1 MSIQF
6 SPGKLRGQERRD
18 VVKAVQKQ
26 MQAVA
31 LKAITEVLMAFLE
44 EEVTAKLG
52 REKGKPRQVSSQA
65 REMDWQC
72 ANCGCRDA
80 NQFTRDGHYRRN
92 LETGWGHVQ
101 NMQVPMLE
109 CQRCQ
114 PDVICEYALLE
125 KDQRFWLDLDQEVLW
140 CTSCCQSLRE
150 IAERWSALVGSSIGL
165 RTINERINQ
174 IELLAQQSHNQ
185 SREDVPD
192 VIHFDGIWMTLVE
205 QGETIK
211 PDKRKRARHKRKGR
225 RVVVLVALGF
235 YKDGRREILD
245 WEIAKSEEHSHWEVL
260 LHRLEQRG
268 VSPENG
274 LKAVVRDGG
283 GGLKQAIELVYG
295 SKVIDQR
302 CIFHKLQNVSKASR
316 KDLPGDEHKE
326 EKRRLMQEASA
337 VYEAESAE
345 QATERLA
352 AWASTWRE
360 QAPQAVA
367 TFERDFQATLGYY
380 QLEGL
385 TRSWVRSTSLL
396 ERVNRQL
403 RRKFRQALAFGSRSG
418 AEVALYLQ
426 IQRLHAQWAHESWW
440 DTSHDLSFDLDDVD
454 P

>member
-1 MSIQF
+1 M
-6 SPGKLRGQERRD
+6 
-18 VVKAVQKQ
+18 
-26 MQAVA
+26 
-31 LKAITEVLMAFLE
+31 
-44 EEVTAKLG
+44 
-52 REKGKPRQVSSQA
+52 
-65 REMDWQC
+65 
-72 ANCGCRDA
+72 
-80 NQFTRDGHYRRN
+80 
-92 LETGWGHVQ
+92 
-101 NMQVPMLE
+101 
-109 CQRCQ
+109 
-114 PDVICEYALLE
+114 
-125 KDQRFWLDLDQEVLW
+125 
-140 CTSCCQSLRE
+140 
-150 IAERWSALVGSSIGL
+150 GS
-165 RTINERINQ
+165 
-174 IELLAQQSHNQ
+174 
-185 SREDVPD
+185 
-192 VIHFDGIWMTLVE
+192 VE
-205 QGETIK
+205 QGETSK

-302 CIFHKLQNVSKASR
+302 CIFHKLQNVLKACR

-337 VYEAESAE
+337 VYEAESAQ

-352 AWASTWRE
+352 AWASPWRE
-360 QAPQAVA
+360 QAPQAAA
-367 TFERDFQATLGYY
+367 TFERDFEATLGYY

-403 RRKFRQALAFGSRSG
+403 RCKFRQALAFGSRSG

-426 IQRLHAQWAHESWW
+426 IQRLHAQWADESWW
-440 DTSHDLSFDLDDVD
+440 ETSHDLSFDLDDVD

>member
-6 SPGKLRGQERRD
+6 SPGKLRGQERRE
-18 VVKAVQKQ
+18 VVQAVQKH

-31 LKAITEVLMAFLE
+31 LQAITEVLMAFLE

-65 REMDWQC
+65 REIDWRC
-72 ANCGCRDA
+72 TNCGCRDA

-101 NMQVPMLE
+101 HLQVPMLE

-114 PDVICEYALLE
+114 HDVICEYTLLE
-125 KDQRFWLDLDQEVLW
+125 KDRRFWLDLDQDVCW
-140 CTSCCQSLRE
+140 STSCCQSLRE
-150 IAERWSALVGSSIGL
+150 IAERWSALVGGSVGL

-174 IELLAQQSHNQ
+174 LEGLAQQAHTQ
-185 SREDVPD
+185 AIEEVPA

-205 QGETIK
+205 QGETRK
-211 PDKRKRARHKRKGR
+211 PDKRQRSRHQRKGR

-235 YKDGRREILD
+235 YKDGRRELLD
-245 WEIAKSEEHSHWEVL
+245 WEIATSEEHSQWEVL
-260 LHRLEQRG
+260 LQRLEQRG
-268 VSPENG
+268 VSPEKG
-274 LKAVVRDGG
+274 LQAVVRDGG

-302 CIFHKLQNVSKASR
+302 CIFHKLQNVLKACR

-326 EKRRLMQEASA
+326 EKKRLMQEARA
-337 VYEAESAE
+337 VYEAASAQ
-345 QATERLA
+345 QATESLA
-352 AWASTWRE
+352 AWAAGWRE

-367 TFERDFQATLGYY
+367 TFEREFEATLGYY

-385 TRSWVRSTSLL
+385 PRSWLRSTSLL

-403 RRKFRQALAFGSRSG
+403 RRKVRQALAFGSRSG

-426 IQRLHAQWAHESWW
+426 LQRLQAQWAAACWW
-440 DTSHDLSFDLDDVD
+440 ETSHALYFDLGN
-454 P
+454 